1 MKRKD
6 ANPGRRRKQSVV
18 QSNVKPVKI
27 VILGSVGVGKS
38 ALTVRL
44 LTRRFIGEYDVT
56 LESTHR
62 HQIEIDNEFIIIEL
76 TDTAG
81 ENSAVK
87 LNHCMNKGDIF
98 LLVYSITDHKTFDE
112 AKRIANYIKDRKN
125 ADSTTMTLVGTKR
138 DLEHFRSV
146 NETEGSEL
154 AKELDSG
161 FYELSISDRDGYQE
175 VVDMVKA
182 CVRQHLKREK
192 QERQQ
197 KTNNSSLGK
206 MKEGL
211 IRKTGS
217 LRRKSV
223 AF

>member
-1 MKRKD
+1 
-6 ANPGRRRKQSVV
+6 
-18 QSNVKPVKI
+18 
-27 VILGSVGVGKS
+27 
-38 ALTVRL
+38 
-44 LTRRFIGEYDVT
+44 
-56 LESTHR
+56 
-62 HQIEIDNEFIIIEL
+62 
-76 TDTAG
+76 
-81 ENSAVK
+81 
-87 LNHCMNKGDIF
+87 MNKGDIF

-112 AKRIANYIKDRKN
+112 ATRIANYIKDRKN

-146 NETEGSEL
+146 NETEGSEF
-154 AKELDSG
+154 AQELDSG
-161 FYELSISDRDGYQE
+161 FYELSISEGDGYQE
-175 VVDMVKA
+175 IVDMIKS

-217 LRRKSV
+217 FRRKSV